1 MGAFI
6 HGELDTINVYDTKH
20 PAALAGGEAGA
31 AKGQRPLGVARAEL
45 GRALPNYG
53 GDAVRVSRS
62 AFVVRR
68 LERRNVWL

>member
-6 HGELDTINVYDTKH
+6 HGLDTINVHGTKH

-31 AKGQRPLGVARAEL
+31 AEGQWPSKNARAEL
-45 GRALPNYG
+45 GRALFNYG

-62 AFVVRR
+62 AFVVRC